1 MKEMK
6 SQRKDIPLA
15 LNRKQALNALAAKP
29 KIAKTIVSIGKFAR
43 KFLHC
48 ASDTS
53 YIYTYIIIK
62 IRNLKKKKRERER
75 ESTLER

>member
-29 KIAKTIVSIGKFAR
+29 KIAKTIVRIGKFAR

-53 YIYTYIIIK
+53 
-62 IRNLKKKKRERER
+62 
-75 ESTLER
+75 